1 MRAFSDRFVALVCTL
16 GVLAVL
22 MTGARA
28 GPYEDGLARFTA
40 DSFDETIEGINA
52 VATSGHALAAQVI
65 AALQE
70 GRLLF
75 SGRPTSPRCASTIGC
90 GASSKRRSAA

>member
-1 MRAFSDRFVALVCTL
+1 MRAFSDRFIALVCAL

-28 GPYEDGLARFTA
+28 GPYEDGLLRFTA

-52 VATSGHALAAQVI
+52 VAASGNANAAQIVG
-65 AALQE
+65 ALQE
-70 GRLLF
+70 GDFSSARMRNAFSFVSRLT
-75 SGRPTSPRCASTIGC
+75 G
-90 GASSKRRSAA
+90 